1 MQLSKPTDVLTSS
14 PLKLTISK
22 RLHLCIFLLPLFLGS
37 CVSQKRLTYFQDKG
51 EQRDTIPID
60 TSYNVIINPNDILSI
75 YVASVSE
82 EASKFFNFST
92 APDDGSSLVNGF
104 VVDHYGNIQMPLV
117 GNVHVGGL
125 TTPVAR
131 DTVIARLSKYLVN
144 PTVKLN
150 IRNFR
155 VTILGEVVRPGVYPV
170 LNEKLTLTEAL
181 ALAGDMTSF
190 GLRQNIMII
199 REINGKKE
207 FGTVDL
213 TSRDFFSSPY
223 YNLRT
228 NDIVYVETAR
238 RKRIFT
244 ENFTRVLSWITVP
257 ASTIYLLYRITQ
269 NQ

>member
-1 MQLSKPTDVLTSS
+1 MF
-14 PLKLTISK
+14 ISTK
-22 RLHLCIFLLPLFLGS
+22 QTYFWYLLLPVFLFS
-37 CVSQKRLTYFQDKG
+37 CTPQKRLTYFQNKDDKK
-51 EQRDTIPID
+51 DSIPID
-60 TSYNVIINPNDILSI
+60 TTYNALICPNDILSI

-92 APDDGSSLVNGF
+92 VPDDGNSLVNGF

-131 DTVIARLSKYLVN
+131 DTVLSKLSKYLVN

-155 VTILGEVVRPGVYPV
+155 VTILGEVARPGVYPV

-181 ALAGDMTSF
+181 ALAGDITTY
-190 GLRQNIMII
+190 GRRENIMVI
-199 REINGKKE
+199 REISDKKE
-207 FGTVDL
+207 FGTVDI
-213 TSRDFFSSPY
+213 TSREFFSSPY

-228 NDIVYVETAR
+228 NDIVYVEAAK

-257 ASTIYLLYRITQ
+257 VSSMYLIYRITQ
-269 NQ
+269 NK